1 MPVDYYSR
9 DKQLIGA
16 QVDQVNKSVEYSFVH
31 KQNKNTEYDLLNNCY
46 FLLLIGGFKG
56 IDKRK
61 ATKTIGSL

>member
-1 MPVDYYSR
+1 MANYKIIKP
-9 DKQLIGA
+9 K
-16 QVDQVNKSVEYSFVH
+16 
-31 KQNKNTEYDLLNNCY
+31 TEYCLPNNAY